1 MTRVATLLQTPL
13 LSIERFD
20 HPQNEVHVDGQ
31 LEISAAYRVTFLL
44 SGEFRIVRNSG
55 TWDFAP
61 GDVLLSCPGISQ
73 RPFHPADGARDESLS
88 IRFENE
94 LVEDAL
100 GTLPQM
106 RAVPKACSSARSA
119 FLARMI
125 SDALQ
130 TQDCLMVE
138 GLALAAAQTFVPD
151 AKESVTWSS
160 IERSYGWYR
169 VRMQRICD
177 LLTRQYARNHR
188 LSGLAKVAQMSPFH
202 LNRVFHYMMGIPLHH
217 YVIRLRLASAAKGM
231 RAGQSVTEAAHTVG
245 FNSVSFFSR
254 SFRRH
259 FGVAPIEYRNLKAHS
274 PNEQLAAQNHGGTQ
288 PYEN

>member
-1 MTRVATLLQTPL
+1 MTHVATMLQTPL

-31 LEISAAYRVTFLL
+31 LEVSAAYKVTFLL
-44 SGEFRIVRNSG
+44 FGEFRIVRNSG
-55 TWDFAP
+55 AWDFAP
-61 GDVLLSCPGISQ
+61 GDVLLSCPGVSQ
-73 RPFHPADGARDESLS
+73 RPFHPADGARDECLS
-88 IRFENE
+88 IRFEND

-106 RAVPKACSSARSA
+106 RAVPKAYSSARSA
-119 FLARMI
+119 FQVSMI

-130 TQDCLMVE
+130 AQDCLMVE
-138 GLALAAAQTFVPD
+138 ELALAAAQTFVPD

-177 LLTRQYARNHR
+177 LLTRQYARRHS

-202 LNRVFHYMMGIPLHH
+202 LNRVFHYMMGTPLHH
-217 YVIRLRLASAAKGM
+217 YVIRLRLASAGKGI
-231 RAGQSVTEAAHTVG
+231 RAGQSVTDAAYAAG

-259 FGVAPIEYRNLKAHS
+259 FGVAPIEYGNLTPHS
-274 PNEQLAAQNHGGTQ
+274 QSGRLFAQIRGGMQ
-288 PYEN
+288 PSEN